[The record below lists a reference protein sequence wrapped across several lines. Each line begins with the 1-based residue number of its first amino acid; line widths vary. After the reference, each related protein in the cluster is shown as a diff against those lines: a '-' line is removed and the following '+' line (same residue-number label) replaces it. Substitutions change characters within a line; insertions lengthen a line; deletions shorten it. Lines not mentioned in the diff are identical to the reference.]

1 MASVPELVV
10 RHAAPRH
17 EPAPQITVQ
26 RVDSPA
32 ERQRELRQGLLDM
45 PARIA
50 PKFFYDA
57 QGCALYEA
65 LCQLDEYYPPRAES
79 QAFSLHRQAIAA
91 ALPRHGQLVDLG
103 CGDGAKAARWLE
115 PLAVRRYIGVDIAAD
130 WLGDTL
136 KRGASQHPGV
146 AFDGVV
152 TDFTRG
158 LQLQDVLHDELPTL
172 FFYPGSSIGNFAPA
186 DALRLL
192 SEIRAHLK
200 PDDRL
205 LIGVDAPKDRDA
217 LVAAYD
223 DALGVTAAFN
233 RNVLRVVNREL
244 GSDFM
249 PAAFEH
255 RALFSEAHS
264 RIEMHLVSRLNQTVQ
279 LGRGQQRRFEAG
291 EAVVTE
297 YSYKYSPQR
306 FTRLLAHAGFGSVQ
320 HWSDAQGWFNV
331 YVAAPAAYAQ

>member
-1 MASVPELVV
+1 MASVPELVT
-10 RHAAPRH
+10 RHAAPH
-17 EPAPQITVQ
+17 LEPVPQITVQ
-26 RVDSPA
+26 RVDSLA

-45 PARIA
+45 PPRIA

-65 LCQLDEYYPPRAES
+65 LCQLDEYYPPRAEAE
-79 QAFSLHRQAIAA
+79 AFGLHRQAIIS
-91 ALPRHGQLVDLG
+91 ALPRHGQLIDLG
-103 CGDGAKAARWLE
+103 CGDGAKAERWLD
-115 PLAVRRYIGVDIAAD
+115 PLAVQRYIGVDIAAD

-136 KRGASQHPGV
+136 KRGASRHPGV

-158 LQLQDVLHDELPTL
+158 LHLHDVLHDKLPTL
-172 FFYPGSSIGNFAPA
+172 FFYPGSSIGNFKPA

-192 SEIRAHLK
+192 CEMRAHLK

-205 LIGVDAPKDRDA
+205 LIGVDAPKHRPT

-244 GSDFM
+244 CSDFE
-249 PAAFEH
+249 PSAFEH
-255 RALFSEAHS
+255 RALFNEEHS
-264 RIEMHLVSRLNQTVQ
+264 RIEMHLVSRRNQTVQ
-279 LGRGQQRRFEAG
+279 LGLGQQRRFEAG
-291 EAVVTE
+291 EAIVTE
-297 YSYKYSPQR
+297 YSYKYSPER
-306 FTRLLAHAGFGSVQ
+306 FTQLLGHAGFGHVQ